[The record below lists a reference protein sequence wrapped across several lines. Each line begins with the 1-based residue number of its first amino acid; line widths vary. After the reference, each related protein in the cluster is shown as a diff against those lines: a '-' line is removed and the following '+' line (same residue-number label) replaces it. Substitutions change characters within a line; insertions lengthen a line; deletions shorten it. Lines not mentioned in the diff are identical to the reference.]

1 MAWSM
6 ETVAGSISPVSRGH
20 HIPQNSSRFE
30 DSQRG
35 STEQL
40 RPCWPLRN
48 VRLLELLRI
57 CGVRLF
63 SPKRLSNAAETGEY
77 ARGVERAAP
86 PPSAPRR
93 YSTPSIML
101 IDGGHCTKDWL
112 FRGKLCG
119 MPPWGLNRLGMLP
132 LE

>member
-1 MAWSM
+1 MNS
-6 ETVAGSISPVSRGH
+6 VGSSKHGLLPCFYGLEHGDRCRQHLPRESGH

-77 ARGVERAAP
+77 ARGLRGR
-86 PPSAPRR
+86 PRHQALQGATVPR
-93 YSTPSIML
+93 P
-101 IDGGHCTKDWL
+101 
-112 FRGKLCG
+112 
-119 MPPWGLNRLGMLP
+119 
-132 LE
+132 